1 MKIRFCQEG
10 DRAEVNR
17 LLYQSTVIH
26 SAGVP
31 DFFIPLE
38 ESINEKI
45 YAEILSADDQVL
57 FCAENEDGV
66 LCGVLC
72 GVCHLSFHNRSGWV
86 EMKNVHVENI
96 VVDETCRGQGI
107 GHALMAEAERIA
119 KEWGAVQLNLM
130 CWHFNDGARRLYE
143 SLGMTEQRSILV
155 KEL

>member
-1 MKIRFCQEG
+1 MKIRFCKEG

-57 FCAENEDGV
+57 FCAENED
-66 LCGVLC
+66 GVLC

-155 KEL
+155 KDL

>member
-1 MKIRFCQEG
+1 MKIRLCKEN
-10 DRAEVNR
+10 DRTEVNR
-17 LLYQSTVIH
+17 LLYQSTAIH

-57 FCAENEDGV
+57 FCAESDDGT
-66 LCGVLC
+66 LC

-86 EMKNVHVENI
+86 DMKNVHVENI
-96 VVDETCRGQGI
+96 VVDEVCRGQGI

-155 KEL
+155 KDL

>member
-1 MKIRFCQEG
+1 MKIRFCKEG

-66 LCGVLC
+66 LCGV
-72 GVCHLSFHNRSGWV
+72 CHLSVHNRSGWV

-96 VVDETCRGQGI
+96 VVDETCRGQHLGT
-107 GHALMAEAERIA
+107 L
-119 KEWGAVQLNLM
+119 
-130 CWHFNDGARRLYE
+130 LYE
-143 SLGMTEQRSILV
+143 AVLVLARERGCNNVTLHVWNCNAPAMKFYEHLGMQCRQMEMETL
-155 KEL
+155 L

>member
-1 MKIRFCQEG
+1 MKIRLCNEN

-26 SAGVP
+26 AAGVP
-31 DFFIPLE
+31 DFFVPLE
-38 ESINEKI
+38 ESLNETV
-45 YAEILSADDQVL
+45 YTDVLAAEDQVL
-57 FCAENEDGV
+57 FCADNEDGT
-66 LCGVLC
+66 LC

-96 VVDETCRGQGI
+96 VVDEVCRGQGV

-130 CWHFNDGARRLYE
+130 CWQFNDGARRLYE
-143 SLGMTEQRSILV
+143 SLGMTPQRSIMV
-155 KEL
+155 KDL

>member
-1 MKIRFCQEG
+1 MKIRLCKEN
-10 DRAEVNR
+10 DRTEVNR
-17 LLYQSTVIH
+17 LLYQSTAIH

-38 ESINEKI
+38 ESINENV
-45 YAEILSADDQVL
+45 YADILAAEDQVL
-57 FCAENEDGV
+57 FCAESDDGT
-66 LCGVLC
+66 LC

-130 CWHFNDGARRLYE
+130 CWHFNNGARRLYE

-155 KEL
+155 KDL

>member
-1 MKIRFCQEG
+1 MKIRLCNEN

-31 DFFIPLE
+31 DFFVPLE
-38 ESINEKI
+38 ESISEKI
-45 YAEILSADDQVL
+45 YADVLGAEDQVL
-57 FCAENEDGV
+57 FCADNEDGT
-66 LCGVLC
+66 LC
-72 GVCHLSFHNRSGWV
+72 GVCHLSLRNHSGWV

-96 VVDETCRGQGI
+96 VVDEVCRGQGI

-130 CWHFNDGARRLYE
+130 CWEFNDGARRLYE
-143 SLGMTEQRSILV
+143 SLGMTPQRSILV
-155 KEL
+155 KDI

>member
-1 MKIRFCQEG
+1 MKIRLCKEN

-17 LLYQSTVIH
+17 LLYQSTAIH

-38 ESINEKI
+38 ESINENV
-45 YAEILSADDQVL
+45 YADILAAEDQVL
-57 FCAENEDGV
+57 FCAENED
-66 LCGVLC
+66 CVLC

-130 CWHFNDGARRLYE
+130 CWHFNNGARRLYE

-155 KEL
+155 KDL

>member
-1 MKIRFCQEG
+1 MKIRFCKEG

-57 FCAENEDGV
+57 FCAESDDGT
-66 LCGVLC
+66 LC

-107 GHALMAEAERIA
+107 GLALLAEAERIA

-155 KEL
+155 KDL

>member
-1 MKIRFCQEG
+1 MKIRLCEVH

-31 DFFIPLE
+31 DFFVPLE
-38 ESINEKI
+38 ESVNEKV
-45 YAEILSADDQVL
+45 YGDVLAADDQVL
-57 FCAENEDGV
+57 FCADKEDGT
-66 LCGVLC
+66 LC
-72 GVCHLSFHNRSGWV
+72 GVCHLSLRSHSGWV

-96 VVDETCRGQGI
+96 VVDEVCRGQGI

-130 CWHFNDGARRLYE
+130 CWAFNDGARRLYE
-143 SLGMTEQRSILV
+143 SLGMREQRSILV
-155 KEL
+155 KDLTE

>member
-1 MKIRFCQEG
+1 MKIRLCKEN
-10 DRAEVNR
+10 DRTEVNR
-17 LLYQSTVIH
+17 LLYQSTAIH

-38 ESINEKI
+38 ESINENV
-45 YAEILSADDQVL
+45 YADILSADDQVL
-57 FCAENEDGV
+57 FCAESDDGT
-66 LCGVLC
+66 LC

-86 EMKNVHVENI
+86 DMKNVHVENI
-96 VVDETCRGQGI
+96 VVDEVCRGQGI

-155 KEL
+155 KDL

>member
-1 MKIRFCQEG
+1 MNIRLCNEN

-38 ESINEKI
+38 ESINESV
-45 YAEILSADDQVL
+45 YADILAAEDQVL
-57 FCAENEDGV
+57 FCAESDDGT
-66 LCGVLC
+66 LC

-96 VVDETCRGQGI
+96 VVDEVCRGQGI

-155 KEL
+155 KDL